1 MAELLAEGP
10 LPGQQLWIPL
20 PVGTVVRI
28 GRAVQKGWSV
38 YWDNMISREHA
49 DLLLEGDRLKVTCLE
64 TARNPACFNGVERTN
79 FQLSIGEDFQIGETL
94 FRLIDSRNLDSDDS
108 NEVHD
113 ATFEFKSF
121 AKDELRNYKFH
132 NADERLDVLSRL
144 PELIAQAGSHTDF
157 AKRLAGLLL
166 EAIPNAGTAAVIV
179 AKQDDNLPDDKKFLI
194 DFQRK
199 RAGTTLSIIP
209 EESDETASQ
218 FRPSYRLIRA
228 ALETGESQLH
238 IWTDQDGSSNAY
250 TLMGDFNWA
259 FCIPIQA
266 EACKNW
272 CLYVAGLLKETVSL
286 SNNLSSD
293 ALRGDLRLAELM
305 GQIMGSILQI
315 RLLEEQQARM
325 TQFFSPKVAQTLIGR
340 GSEEELVPRE
350 DEFTVLFCDLRGFS
364 RKSEKEQHDLIALL
378 NRVGEALGV
387 MTRRII
393 EHDGVIADFQGD
405 AALGFWGWPIAPDDG
420 PLAACRTALAIS
432 QEFVSAAKDKSTSLA
447 DFRVGIGLAHGTAV
461 AGKIGTKDQ
470 AKLGVFGPVVNLASR
485 LEGMTKQLRVSI
497 LIDETI
503 ADYIRNKMSPSE
515 GRCRRLGRIRPYGMQ
530 TVLTVSELLPPVHQD
545 AKVSD
550 ENIADYE
557 QALDF
562 FIEGRW
568 TETLEKLD
576 RLPVGERVKDFLMIF
591 IAQNNYEP
599 PSGWDGVISM
609 PRK

>member
-1 MAELLAEGP
+1 M
-10 LPGQQLWIPL
+10 
-20 PVGTVVRI
+20 
-28 GRAVQKGWSV
+28 
-38 YWDNMISREHA
+38 
-49 DLLLEGDRLKVTCLE
+49 
-64 TARNPACFNGVERTN
+64 
-79 FQLSIGEDFQIGETL
+79 
-94 FRLIDSRNLDSDDS
+94 
-108 NEVHD
+108 
-113 ATFEFKSF
+113 
-121 AKDELRNYKFH
+121 
-132 NADERLDVLSRL
+132 
-144 PELIAQAGSHTDF
+144 
-157 AKRLAGLLL
+157 
-166 EAIPNAGTAAVIV
+166 IV
-179 AKQDDNLPDDKKFLI
+179 AQQDDNLPDEKQFLI
-194 DFQRK
+194 EFQRK
-199 RAGTTLSIIP
+199 NSQSTLPMYP
-209 EESDETASQ
+209 EESDETISQ

-228 ALETGESQLH
+228 ALEKGESQLH
-238 IWTDQDGSSNAY
+238 IWNDQDGTENVY
-250 TLMGDFNWA
+250 TLSGDFNWA

-266 EACKNW
+266 EACQNW
-272 CLYVAGLLKETVSL
+272 CLYVTGLLKGTLTL
-286 SNNLSSD
+286 SKDLSSD

-315 RLLEEQQARM
+315 RLLEEHQARM
-325 TQFFSPKVAQTLIGR
+325 TQFFSPKVAQMLISR
-340 GSEEELVPRE
+340 GSEAALVPRE

-364 RKSEKEQHDLIALL
+364 RKAEQEQHDLIALM

-393 EHDGVIADFQGD
+393 ELDGVIADFQGD
-405 AALGFWGWPIAPDDG
+405 AALGFWGWPIAPEDG

-432 QEFVSAAKDKSTSLA
+432 QEFVSAAKDESTSLA

-485 LEGMTKQLRVSI
+485 LEGMTKQLRVPI

-545 AKVSD
+545 PKVSD

-562 FIEGRW
+562 FVEGRW

-576 RLPVGERVKDFLMIF
+576 HLPVGERVKDFLMIY

-599 PSGWDGVISM
+599 PPGWDGVISM